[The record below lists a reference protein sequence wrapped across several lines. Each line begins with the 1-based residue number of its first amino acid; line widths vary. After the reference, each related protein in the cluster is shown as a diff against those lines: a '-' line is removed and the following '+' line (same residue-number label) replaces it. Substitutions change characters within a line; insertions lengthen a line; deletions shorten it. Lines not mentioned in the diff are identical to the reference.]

1 MLFES
6 CTMDSICPALTF
18 NETKIIEGINKE
30 LGTHIDSIDDAYDE
44 VDKVRYDRFN
54 KLVDDKFTD
63 DKFVTIA

>member
-1 MLFES
+1 MKQ
-6 CTMDSICPALTF
+6 
-18 NETKIIEGINKE
+18 KIIEGINKE

-63 DKFVTIA
+63 DKLLQLLDNFDNRTDGEISQW